1 MFKLTTATKKIARMK
16 AKVRAVQGGTSASK
30 TISILLLLIQYA
42 QTDKKPTL
50 TSVVAESVPH
60 LKRGSLRDFK
70 KIMKAHSYWKSSN
83 WNETDKIYTF
93 ETGSQ
98 IEFFGADD
106 DTKLRG
112 ARRDRLFMNEC
123 NNIPFLA
130 FEELEVRTREFVYL
144 DWNPTNEFWF
154 YTDVQPLRE
163 DVEHLIVTYKDNEAL
178 EPSIVDSIESRRN
191 RKQWFKVYG
200 LGELG
205 EVEGKIYRN
214 WTIVDDIPDGARLLR
229 YGLDFGY
236 SNDPSSL
243 VAVYKYNDG
252 YVLDEIFYQKG
263 LSNRQIAEQIK
274 AQETDVTTVAD
285 SAEPKSI
292 DEIRGYGI
300 DMMAVKKGADSVRSG
315 IQFVQDQTIFVTKR
329 STNVIKEYR
338 NYMWKTNTAGEV
350 QNVPDH
356 LYSHAMDGIRYA
368 FTLEMRNEDQIG
380 GILDELEEERPL
392 YSDIGL

>member
-1 MFKLTTATKKIARMK
+1 MK